1 MPLRRIPCRLTVE
14 FVVDVDSITED
25 AAHEYASE
33 LRDPR
38 AASDPETWAWI
49 GLQRRLLHALVSR
62 PDLLQRYV
70 KAEAQVTVSEEAG
83 HWVHG
88 EYGYGSGEGA
98 LDVVWEAVA
107 DLSEEDQ
114 LAWVASAEA
123 RTLVEDADLV
133 WRAFRSVVK
142 AVRLEVDGEAV

>member
-1 MPLRRIPCRLTVE
+1 MPLRRIPCHLTVE

-62 PDLLQRYV
+62 PDLLQRVPLYHL
-70 KAEAQVTVSEEAG
+70 ASYLGVTDVHLSRVRRQAASE
-83 HWVHG
+83 
-88 EYGYGSGEGA
+88 
-98 LDVVWEAVA
+98 
-107 DLSEEDQ
+107 
-114 LAWVASAEA
+114 
-123 RTLVEDADLV
+123 
-133 WRAFRSVVK
+133 
-142 AVRLEVDGEAV
+142 